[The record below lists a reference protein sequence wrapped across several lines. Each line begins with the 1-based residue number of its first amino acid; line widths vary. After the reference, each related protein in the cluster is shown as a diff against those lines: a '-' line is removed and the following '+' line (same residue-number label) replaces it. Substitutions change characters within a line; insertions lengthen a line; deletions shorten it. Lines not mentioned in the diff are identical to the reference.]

1 MIEVNIKTLRS
12 RNEFRGYQKYLENM
26 LRVPKKVRKFSG
38 GVVDVNFEKPS
49 IYQLFIEAQGI
60 IDMVNAVIKP
70 LLKLF
75 SAG

>member
-26 LRVPKKVRKFSG
+26 LRVPKKVRKNSG

-49 IYQLFIEAQGI
+49 IYQLFSEAQGI